1 MANKFNMGQ
10 VLQNLQ
16 KIKKDLPL
24 VLSNDALKFFND
36 SFKKQ
41 GWDDNGITKWK
52 KRKTKKDNAGRGIL
66 IKSGAL
72 RRSIKIKEAN
82 FNRII
87 ISSNMPY
94 SKIHNEGFKGKENVK
109 AHTRRVFGKVKVS
122 SVSTRKT
129 RKVQAVIGVQQIDA
143 HTRQM
148 DMPKRQ
154 FMGNSRTL
162 QTIQIKKIEKII
174 ISCFK

>member
-1 MANKFNMGQ
+1 MANRFNMGQ
-10 VLQNLQ
+10 VLQNLS
-16 KIKKDLPL
+16 KIKKDLPS

-52 KRKTKKDNAGRGIL
+52 KRKSKKDNAGRGIL

-72 RRSIKIKEAN
+72 RRSIKIKESN

-94 SKIHNEGFKGKENVK
+94 SKIHNEGFKGNENVK
-109 AHTRRVFGKVKVS
+109 AHIRRVFGNVKVS
-122 SVSTRKT
+122 NVSTRKT
-129 RKVQAVIGVQQIDA
+129 RKIKAVVEVQQVSA
-143 HTRQM
+143 HKRKMNMPQRQY
-148 DMPKRQ
+148 
-154 FMGNSRTL
+154 MGNSRTL
-162 QTIQIKKIEKII
+162 QKIQIKKIEQMI